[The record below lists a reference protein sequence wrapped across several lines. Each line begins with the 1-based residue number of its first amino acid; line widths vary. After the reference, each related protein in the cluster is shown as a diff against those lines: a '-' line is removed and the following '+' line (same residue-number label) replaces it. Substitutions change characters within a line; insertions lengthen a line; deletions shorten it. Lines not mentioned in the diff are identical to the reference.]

1 MTPIELQGFVA
12 DVRYAPQLTSR
23 LTIYTRDDFD
33 INRAAASGIIE
44 FGNDRLAY
52 SKWVG
57 PKRTRSY
64 PFARIYDTYH
74 LNTKKITIIL
84 IIKDEGANGDNDR
97 INFITW
103 SWMNLL
109 NVYIVLAWYDTA
121 QAHHTR
127 LNCVTEQQFDTEYV
141 RAKIDELAI
150 YQASALHW
158 NTSHFQ
164 KDFEPT
170 LMKAVQS
177 YEMIGQVTGAKMHAS
192 AGHRRFL
199 QRCQEDGVFTLAGF
213 KQATLTPSL
222 KASLREVKTMH
233 KREFLEG
240 VKAIITVKNYLGG
253 VYYLTV
259 DEVISTQDGVILQES
274 KNNDKGE
281 RLPKMGDIKDGLFKL
296 ILFSNLERL
305 IMGTE
310 AIAFEVRL
318 CLTGKVI
325 GQLLFPN
332 TEVAIDQY
340 IQANQFTTNETAL
353 LHRLNAEASM
363 NPMLS
368 ILVRANQ

>member
-52 SKWVG
+52 SKWVS

-74 LNTKKITIIL
+74 LNTKKITIIP
-84 IIKDEGANGDNDR
+84 IIKDEGANGDNDS

-222 KASLREVKTMH
+222 KASLREVKTIH

-274 KNNDKGE
+274 VNHESSKASIPSPCSGVRIEPLHPSTPSPFSHASGEKG
-281 RLPKMGDIKDGLFKL
+281 RKAVFVPLPACVG
-296 ILFSNLERL
+296 E
-305 IMGTE
+305 
-310 AIAFEVRL
+310 
-318 CLTGKVI
+318 
-325 GQLLFPN
+325 GQLASGKQGEGNSRQSL
-332 TEVAIDQY
+332 
-340 IQANQFTTNETAL
+340 QFRDSLKLLCFIAL
-353 LHRLNAEASM
+353 TQKH
-363 NPMLS
+363 P
-368 ILVRANQ
+368 